1 MYKFPKSNNN
11 RNFVDTKG
19 IIAEMQKIIQR
30 YCSICI
36 WMTSLLIS
44 FEDDII
50 VIEII
55 LNL

>member
-11 RNFVDTKG
+11 RNFIDTKG

-30 YCSICI
+30 YCSI

>member
-1 MYKFPKSNNN
+1 
-11 RNFVDTKG
+11 
-19 IIAEMQKIIQR
+19 MQKIIQR
-30 YCSICI
+30 YCSIFI

-44 FEDDII
+44 FDDDII

>member
-11 RNFVDTKG
+11 WNFIDIKG
-19 IIAEMQKIIQR
+19 IIAEMQKINQR

-36 WMTSLLIS
+36 CMTSLLIS
-44 FEDDII
+44 FDDDII